1 MIAVWKR
8 SESAM
13 RAKRAE
19 TAPVA
24 VDDVV
29 MTLLILP

>member
-1 MIAVWKR
+1 
-8 SESAM
+8 M